1 MATIT
6 FNYLI
11 NRREKMNEL
20 CESVNKNKLYFE
32 YVGPTK
38 DLSFYEYSD
47 SKELFNELKDNRIRF
62 SDPLKKQ
69 EELLKK
75 INEVKMGR
83 KTPKQEEVID
93 NLENFYKSREE
104 VLNFFKDYSKL
115 FFDVGYKAK
124 QHETKGTGLKI
135 LTPKQMLE
143 RLPIA
148 LAQVN
153 AGNNSENL

>member
-20 CESVNKNKLYFE
+20 RESVNKNKLYFE

-62 SDPLKKQ
+62 NGALKKQ
-69 EELLKK
+69 QELLKK
-75 INEVKMGR
+75 RKNLKIGG
-83 KTPKQEEVID
+83 KTPEQKKVIE
-93 NLENFYKSREE
+93 NVENFYKSRAK
-104 VLNFFKDYSKL
+104 VFNFFRDYTKL
-115 FFDVGYKAK
+115 FFGASYEAK
-124 QHETKGTGLKI
+124 QNETEQGGTGLKI
-135 LTPKQMLE
+135 LTPQQMFQ
-143 RLPIA
+143 R
-148 LAQVN
+148 
-153 AGNNSENL
+153 

>member
-11 NRREKMNEL
+11 NRREKMSEL

-62 SDPLKKQ
+62 NGALKKQ
-69 EELLKK
+69 QELLKK
-75 INEVKMGR
+75 RKNLKIGG
-83 KTPKQEEVID
+83 KTPEQKKVIE
-93 NLENFYKSREE
+93 NVENFYKSRAK
-104 VLNFFKDYSKL
+104 VFNFFRDYTKL
-115 FFDVGYKAK
+115 FFDASYEAQQNEAEQG
-124 QHETKGTGLKI
+124 GTELKI
-135 LTPKQMLE
+135 LTPQQMFQ
-143 RLPIA
+143 R
-148 LAQVN
+148 
-153 AGNNSENL
+153 

>member
-62 SDPLKKQ
+62 NGALKKQ
-69 EELLKK
+69 QELLKK
-75 INEVKMGR
+75 RKNLKIGG
-83 KTPKQEEVID
+83 KTPEQKKVIE
-93 NLENFYKSREE
+93 NVENFYKSRAK
-104 VLNFFKDYSKL
+104 VFNFFRDYTKL
-115 FFDVGYKAK
+115 FFDASYEAK
-124 QHETKGTGLKI
+124 QMKQNKAEQDLKYQHLNKCFKDKGW
-135 LTPKQMLE
+135 Q
-143 RLPIA
+143 
-148 LAQVN
+148 
-153 AGNNSENL
+153 

>member
-62 SDPLKKQ
+62 NGALKKQ
-69 EELLKK
+69 QELLKK
-75 INEVKMGR
+75 KKE
-83 KTPKQEEVID
+83 
-93 NLENFYKSREE
+93 S
-104 VLNFFKDYSKL
+104 KDWW
-115 FFDVGYKAK
+115 
-124 QHETKGTGLKI
+124 
-135 LTPKQMLE
+135 
-143 RLPIA
+143 
-148 LAQVN
+148 
-153 AGNNSENL
+153 